1 MQSTIRLM
9 MVDDHPLARQGLCA
23 MLAAY
28 DERFLVVAEAA
39 TIDEAL
45 ACAASSQPEVVL
57 TDLHLGPGETRNG
70 LDLIGLLQAQ
80 HPDLQF
86 VMITSEVNDQFLL
99 KAHDLGVGAYLH
111 KHAAAAEIARAIE
124 SVASGFTH
132 YPAHLKT
139 ALDKRERAPV
149 ATQRER
155 ELLPYIARG
164 MTAKEIARELTYLEP
179 ASPIIDRTVEVHK
192 GNIKRKFRLDSANA
206 LITFA
211 IEYCQDHRID
221 YRAMLL
227 HTKRTG
233 N

>member
-1 MQSTIRLM
+1 MRAPIRLM
-9 MVDDHPLARQGLCA
+9 MVDDHPLARQGLSA

-28 DERFLVVAEAA
+28 DDRFYIVGEAA
-39 TIDEAL
+39 TVEEAIVL
-45 ACAASSQPEVVL
+45 TSTVQPDVVL
-57 TDLHLGPGETRNG
+57 TDLHLGPGESRNG
-70 LDLIGLLQAQ
+70 LDLIALLQVQ
-80 HPDLQF
+80 HPDLLF

-99 KAHDLGVGAYLH
+99 QAHDLGVGAYLH

-132 YPAHLKT
+132 FPAHLKL
-139 ALDKRERAPV
+139 ALAKRDREPV

-164 MTAKEIARELTYLEP
+164 MTAKEIARELTHKEHG
-179 ASPIIDRTVEVHK
+179 SPIIDRTVEVHK

-221 YRAMLL
+221 YRTMPL
-227 HTKRTG
+227 HTKRPG
-233 N
+233 H

>member
-1 MQSTIRLM
+1 MSTPIRLM
-9 MVDDHPLARQGLCA
+9 IVDDHPLARQGVIA
-23 MLAAY
+23 MLSAY
-28 DERFLVVAEAA
+28 DDRFLVVAQAS

-45 ACAASSQPEVVL
+45 ATVMSARPEVVL
-57 TDLHLGPGETRNG
+57 TDLHLGPGESRNG
-70 LDLIGLLQAQ
+70 LDLIALLQQ
-80 HPDLQF
+80 QQSDLQF

-99 KAHDLGVGAYLH
+99 KAHDLGVSAYLH
-111 KHAAAAEIARAIE
+111 KHAAAAEIVRAIE
-124 SVASGFTH
+124 SVVSGFTH
-132 YPAHLKT
+132 FPAHLKT
-139 ALDKRERAPV
+139 ALDKREREPV

-164 MTAKEIARELTYLEP
+164 MTAKEIARELSHREP
-179 ASPIIDRTVEVHK
+179 TAPIIDRTVEVHK

-221 YRAMLL
+221 YRGMSL
-227 HTKRTG
+227 HTKRSV